1 MDSYGPIWFHVHLWG
16 KPAIVNPATPPKLEK
31 PRRRNVIEEV
41 DSVNQAFDN
50 MVEAAQIAKI
60 YEPPPNAKTP
70 PRRSGHG

>member
-1 MDSYGPIWFHVHLWG
+1 MDSYGPIGFHVHLWG
-16 KPAIVNPATPPKLEK
+16 NPAIMDPATPPKLEK
-31 PRRRNVIEEV
+31 PCRRNIIEEA
-41 DSVNQAFDN
+41 DSLMQDWDN